1 MHSHCILSVML
12 AGMLVTSV
20 CTADGLV
27 RADGPVRADL
37 VVVEKSERKMYI
49 LVEDSVV
56 REYKIALGD
65 NPRGHK
71 QREGD
76 ERTPEGVY
84 TLDRKKTDSAY
95 YKAIRIS
102 YPSER
107 DRLAAATAGVDPGGQ
122 IMIHG
127 QKNGFGWLANKTQR
141 YDWTDGCIAI
151 TDPEMDEVW
160 NMVEVGTPIEIRP

>member
-1 MHSHCILSVML
+1 M
-12 AGMLVTSV
+12 SV
-20 CTADGLV
+20 CTADE
-27 RADGPVRADL
+27 PVRADL
-37 VVVEKSERKMYI
+37 VIVQKSERKMYI
-49 LVEDSVV
+49 VVEDSVV

-84 TLDRKKTDSAY
+84 TLDRKKADSAY

-102 YPSER
+102 YPSEQ
-107 DRLAAATAGVDPGGQ
+107 DRLAAEMAGVDPGGQ

-127 QKNGFGWLANKTQR
+127 QKNGFGWLADKTQR

-151 TDPEMDEVW
+151 TDTEMDEVW

>member
-12 AGMLVTSV
+12 AGMLAISV
-20 CTADGLV
+20 CTADE
-27 RADGPVRADL
+27 PVRADL
-37 VVVEKSERKMYI
+37 IVVEKSERKMYV
-49 LVEDSVV
+49 LVDDSVV

-84 TLDRKKTDSAY
+84 TLDRKKADSAY

-102 YPSER
+102 YPSEK
-107 DRLAAATAGVDPGGQ
+107 DRLAAEMAGVDPGGQ

-127 QKNGFGWLANKTQR
+127 QKNGLGWLANKTQR

>member
-1 MHSHCILSVML
+1 MHYKCIVSILL
-12 AGMLVTSV
+12 AGMLTTSL
-20 CTADGLV
+20 CA
-27 RADGPVRADL
+27 ADGPVRADR
-37 VVVEKSERKMYI
+37 VVVEKSKRKMYI
-49 LVEDSVV
+49 LAEDSVI

-76 ERTPEGVY
+76 EKTPEGVY
-84 TLDRKKTDSAY
+84 TLDRKKADSAY

-107 DRLAAATAGVDPGGQ
+107 DRAAAEMAGVDPGGQ

-127 QKNGFGWLANKTQR
+127 QKNGFGWLAEKTQR

-160 NMVEVGTPIEIRP
+160 NLVETGTPIEIRP